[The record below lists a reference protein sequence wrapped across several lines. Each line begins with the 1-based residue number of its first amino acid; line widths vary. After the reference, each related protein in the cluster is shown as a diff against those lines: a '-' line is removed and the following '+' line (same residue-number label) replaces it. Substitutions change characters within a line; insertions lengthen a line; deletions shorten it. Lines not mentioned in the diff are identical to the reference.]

1 MSTFSTGIDSQSFQV
16 MIPLLSSKQS
26 VRVTSNVQQIFTN
39 VCAVPERWSSRR
51 GWYPLQVR
59 NFSPD
64 ILPRS
69 HVFCNVIPQLES
81 SKPGEGVRNQIT
93 CVSSHRLHHIFF
105 LTDHFQKNNY
115 QSDGALMLA
124 GQVHGWKSSTSGSP
138 PPYTVSK
145 FDVSRS
151 LYVLPIPF
159 SLPKF
164 VKRFLYLQ
172 CGNWFRL

>member
-1 MSTFSTGIDSQSFQV
+1 MQFIFFSKSSFDFCFQSFLIAIGTIVMSTFSTGIDSQSFQV
-16 MIPLLSSKQS
+16 IIPLLSSKQS
-26 VRVTSNVQQIFTN
+26 ARVTSNVQQRLTN

-105 LTDHFQKNNY
+105 LTDHFQKTIINQMEHWCWLGKYMGENP
-115 QSDGALMLA
+115 QRVARRHHIL
-124 GQVHGWKSSTSGSP
+124 
-138 PPYTVSK
+138 
-145 FDVSRS
+145 
-151 LYVLPIPF
+151 
-159 SLPKF
+159 
-164 VKRFLYLQ
+164 
-172 CGNWFRL
+172 